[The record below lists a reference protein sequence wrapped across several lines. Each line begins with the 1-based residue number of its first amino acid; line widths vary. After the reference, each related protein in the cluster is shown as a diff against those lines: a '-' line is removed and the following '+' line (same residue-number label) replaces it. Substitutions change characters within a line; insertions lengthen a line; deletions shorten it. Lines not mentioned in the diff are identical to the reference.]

1 MSGDAGGLYA
11 RGMHAEQVAREV
23 RAMTKREVFVMA
35 IAGKLTWEQAGAILR
50 MSGRHIRRLRAR
62 FEEFGVAGLMDRRGG
77 RSRRRRVRPETIAE
91 VCRLKS
97 DVYPDWSMQHF
108 HERVTEK
115 HGLKLSYTLMRSVL
129 QDAGI
134 VEKARARGKY
144 RRKRERRP
152 MVGMLVHM
160 DGSMHEWIDGLPKHD
175 LVVTLDDADGR
186 MLHARFF
193 EEEGTHS
200 TLVGLDHVL
209 RKRGR
214 FAEFYT
220 DRGSH
225 FCRTERAGAGP
236 AAEQNGQVARVC
248 KTLGIRQ
255 ILAHSPQARGRSER
269 AFRTIQG
276 RLPQELRAAGV
287 RSYGEANLYLDRVFV
302 RDFNRKFIVQPEQ
315 SGSAFIPLHGVD
327 LELLLSIHHDRVVA
341 NDSTITFGKLEL
353 QLPKTTDR
361 AHYARCP
368 VVVHELLDGD
378 LAVSYLG
385 RLMAQF
391 TSAGVLRRAPKI
403 SRQKAA

>member
-1 MSGDAGGLYA
+1 MT
-11 RGMHAEQVAREV
+11 RREV
-23 RAMTKREVFVMA
+23 MVKA
-35 IAGKLTWEQAGAILR
+35 IAGVLTWVQAAQILG
-50 MSGRHIRRLRAR
+50 MSDRHVRRLRHR
-62 FEEFGVAGLMDRRGG
+62 LLEWGVEGLMDMRGG
-77 RSRRRRVRPETIAE
+77 RPRARRVRVETIEE
-91 VCRLKS
+91 VCRLKR

-108 HERVTEK
+108 HERITET

-134 VEKARARGKY
+134 VAKAPARGKY

-152 MVGMLVHM
+152 LVGMLVHM
-160 DGSMHEWIDGLPKHD
+160 DGSTHEWIVGLPKHD

-200 TLVGLDHVL
+200 TLVGFDHVL

-236 AAEQNGQVARVC
+236 AEEQNGQVARVC

-269 AFRTIQG
+269 AFGTIQG
-276 RLPQELRAAGV
+276 RLPQELRAAGI
-287 RSYGEANLYLDRVFV
+287 RSYAEANLYLDRVFV
-302 RDFNRKFIVQPEQ
+302 RDFNRKFAVPPAQ
-315 SGSAFIPLHGVD
+315 SGSAFIPLHGID

-385 RLMAQF
+385 RLVARF
-391 TSAGVLRRAPKI
+391 TATGVLLRAPKI
-403 SRQKAA
+403 SRRKAA